1 MCVVHGICLVFDQ
14 RSFTEA
20 DPSLPPSVWNTQS
33 PHVHDFLTE
42 RLSFALNWTLSFF
55 RFRRSLNGFPALMSS
70 SELCKK
76 GIINWAFYCK
86 SNLQFLKYVNIS
98 SLLFSALRIAHQWT
112 SQVSS
117 RSSSTVFINI
127 FIRLLYPSPR
137 AFHSKLKC
145 HLFTNSYPDSF
156 DHPPSQSKW
165 HPSIKAAMS
174 LWPSG
179 NTTYSLLWTT
189 FWTTSLI
196 CRNARE

>member
-86 SNLQFLKYVNIS
+86 SNLQFLKYVNIYS
-98 SLLFSALRIAHQWT
+98 PIILSLLFSAYYSQRSASRTNGRLRWAAEVQALF
-112 SQVSS
+112 SS
-117 RSSSTVFINI
+117 TSSSGSSIHHPG
-127 FIRLLYPSPR
+127 PS
-137 AFHSKLKC
+137 
-145 HLFTNSYPDSF
+145 TQN
-156 DHPPSQSKW
+156 
-165 HPSIKAAMS
+165 
-174 LWPSG
+174 
-179 NTTYSLLWTT
+179 
-189 FWTTSLI
+189 
-196 CRNARE
+196 